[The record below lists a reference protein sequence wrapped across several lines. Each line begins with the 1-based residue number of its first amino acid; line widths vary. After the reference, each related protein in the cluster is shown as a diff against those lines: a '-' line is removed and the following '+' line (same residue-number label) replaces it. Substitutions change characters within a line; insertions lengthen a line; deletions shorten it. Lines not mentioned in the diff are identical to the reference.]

1 MKTVY
6 VVYKMNDGAIL
17 SDSFEIEGKIN
28 QLSVQK
34 AVRDHFSYSYTYD
47 KYNFDRIISWQEEEP
62 FTAEE
67 RDEFWKNY

>member
-6 VVYKMNDGAIL
+6 VVWEKNDGAYQ
-17 SDSFEIEGKIN
+17 SDIIKIEGKVN
-28 QLSVQK
+28 HLSIEK
-34 AVRDHFSYSYTYD
+34 AIRDKLGYYKTDFW
-47 KYNFDRIISWQEEEP
+47 RIISWQEEEP